1 MENYTPEKKTA
12 SSGNSPRAPKKG
24 RAFPKTFGIILA
36 AIAAILFILVVFR
49 PVYILKGLGQQEM
62 GVKIRAGKINEIV
75 GPGGVYYDF
84 GLFVRME
91 TYNIEGVPFI
101 ASDDEVFTRDM
112 QPVFVEIRGQVFRPS
127 KTSIKQ
133 IDSDGTPI
141 LFSEEEIKQHYV
153 NYRRI
158 YI

>member
-1 MENYTPEKKTA
+1 
-12 SSGNSPRAPKKG
+12 
-24 RAFPKTFGIILA
+24 
-36 AIAAILFILVVFR
+36 
-49 PVYILKGLGQQEM
+49 
-62 GVKIRAGKINEIV
+62 
-75 GPGGVYYDF
+75 
-84 GLFVRME
+84 ME

-133 IDSDGTPI
+133 LDSDGPPI

-158 YI
+158 YTSDDVMTTQIDVDLGCHDVVGCVNSTVVDVMLLDFFFAEEDRRSVGVELFDRGF

>member
-112 QPVFVEIRGQVFRPS
+112 
-127 KTSIKQ
+127 
-133 IDSDGTPI
+133 
-141 LFSEEEIKQHYV
+141 
-153 NYRRI
+153 
-158 YI
+158 